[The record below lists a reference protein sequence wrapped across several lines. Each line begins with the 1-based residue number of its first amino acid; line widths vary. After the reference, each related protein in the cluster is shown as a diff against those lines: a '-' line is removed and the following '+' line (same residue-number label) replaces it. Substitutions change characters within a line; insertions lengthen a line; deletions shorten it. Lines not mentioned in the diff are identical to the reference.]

1 MRWTLGALVGAALL
15 TTGLPL
21 AAQEDAPDPIDTA
34 LDECLAAPAGETTQ
48 GMVECAGAAYQSW
61 DDALNEVYGELMDT
75 LGEEQ
80 AAALRDAQRKWI
92 AFRDADK
99 AFGVTTMTADS
110 GTMLRVS
117 LNFGAVDT
125 IKARVLAL
133 RGYLYNQTGE

>member
-21 AAQEDAPDPIDTA
+21 AAQEDTPDPIDAA

-61 DDALNEVYGELMDT
+61 DEALNEVYGELMDT
-75 LGEEQ
+75 LDETQ
-80 AAALRDAQRKWI
+80 AASLRDAQRKWI

-99 AFGVTTMTADS
+99 AFGVTTMTEDT

-125 IKARVLAL
+125 VRARVLAL